1 MSRYRSQGLLAVGL
15 GLAATACSSPDLAT
29 DLRPAGPPDVL
40 AVLTQNPLDL
50 IESAVKCKYVGGKRD
65 PKGPAFVGD
74 PLTGGSMVCP
84 EDEADFEGAQLEP
97 RPLYTL
103 NTAGQIIDTQVWGLR
118 VMFDELLDPDK
129 VETLEC
135 DDLTGICAGTL
146 EETSPIKLTCGAMNT
161 EVAYTGYYVP
171 NGNNTTF
178 PLGPSLYV
186 LPNADDMN
194 FATGTTCNLTID
206 GAKVTDKDGVAPPD
220 ADLVTQL
227 KIADLKLLSVD
238 PEDGTDAVI
247 SPDPVAA
254 GAAAFVFNANLE
266 SDPDTGAVLDP
277 AMFQLKDGT
286 GADIDTFTFVGAYN
300 SAALTD
306 AVYVF
311 PDTTTGVFLPGDYT
325 ATMKAGEMTEV
336 NGGSTQVT
344 ETKTDFSV
352 AFGII
357 GQTPSS
363 VGGVRDLATSCG
375 MGVPGCSTGSI
386 RVRFNNTVDMTTVGA
401 EDLELFQTNSTPAN
415 RQVAFTTAAVTSP
428 AVPDLATNN
437 AIEVRPSSE
446 LELGTYVLRVKA
458 NAEIKDTAG
467 TPHVASFRTPV
478 ATTYSVLLKI
488 THIVP
493 AAAGTPAI
501 VSLPRAGNFDIVFSG
516 SLDFSSVGA
525 AEFELT
531 DLTTMQPVP
540 ITIEM
545 ATSASRT
552 PPLPGSHA
560 NDTVR
565 INPNADLTAGRM
577 YRMTM
582 KPGTQLKSAATA
594 NTPGGISRTFAT
606 ATTWTIT
613 AI

>member
-50 IESAVKCKYVGGKRD
+50 SETAVKCKYVGGKRD
-65 PKGPAFVGD
+65 PKGPGFVGD
-74 PLTGGSMVCP
+74 PVTGGAVVCP
-84 EDEADFEGAQLEP
+84 ETEADFTAAQLEP

-103 NTAGQIIDTQVWGLR
+103 SATGAIIDTQVWGVR
-118 VMFDELLDPDK
+118 VMFDELLDADK

-135 DDLTGICAGTL
+135 DELTGICAGTFD
-146 EETSPIKLTCGAMNT
+146 ETNPIKLTCGAMNT

-186 LPNADDMN
+186 LPNADDMT

-206 GAKVTDKDGVAPPD
+206 GAKVTDKDGAAPPD

-238 PEDGTDAVI
+238 PEDGSDTTI
-247 SPDPVAA
+247 SPDPNVA
-254 GAAAFVFNANLE
+254 GAAAFVFNANLD
-266 SDPDTGAVLDP
+266 SDPDSGAVLDP

-286 GADIDTFTFVGAYN
+286 GADIDTWTFVGAYN
-300 SAALTD
+300 SAGLTD

-311 PDTTTGVFLPGDYT
+311 PDTATGIFLPGDYT

-336 NGGSTQVT
+336 NGGTVQVT

-357 GQTPSS
+357 GQTPAS

-375 MGVPGCSTGSI
+375 GAAVCNSGVI
-386 RVRFNNTVDMTTVGA
+386 RVAFNNAVDAASVTT
-401 EDLELFQTNSTPAN
+401 DDIELFSTTSVPPN
-415 RQVAFTTAAVTSP
+415 QQIPFTLSVGNAVS
-428 AVPDLATNN
+428 AATNVIAN
-437 AIEVRPSSE
+437 NSVIVKPNDE
-446 LELGTYVLRVKA
+446 LPLGTYVLRVKA
-458 NAEIKDTAG
+458 NAEIKDTAA
-467 TPHVASFRTPV
+467 TVHTASFRSPV
-478 ATTYSVLLKI
+478 ATTYSVLLKV
-488 THIVP
+488 THTVP
-493 AAAGTPAI
+493 AAAGTPAV
-501 VSLPRAGNFDIVFSG
+501 VSLPRANSFDIVFSG
-516 SLDFSSVGA
+516 SLDFSTVGA
-525 AEFELT
+525 PEFELT
-531 DLTTMQPVP
+531 DLTTMQAVP
-540 ITIEM
+540 MTIEM
-545 ATSASRT
+545 ATSTSR
-552 PPLPGSHA
+552 PQPAPGSHA
-560 NDTVR
+560 NDTIR

-582 KPGTQLKSAATA
+582 KAGTQLKSA
-594 NTPGGISRTFAT
+594 NGISRTFAT
-606 ATTWTIT
+606 ATNWTIS